1 MPKQRSTT
9 RQQRC
14 KEQHNN
20 YLAGKSSQPYQLSQE
35 HQQAVE
41 FVQSA
46 ILFSLNAKTLS
57 KGSFIRDLSERNE
70 RIDTP
75 ARNVR
80 ILGPIE
86 I

>member
-9 RQQRC
+9 RQQHR
-14 KEQHNN
+14 KEQHDN
-20 YLAGKSSQPYQLSQE
+20 YFAGKSSRPYQLNQE
-35 HQQAVE
+35 HQQVVE

-46 ILFSLNAKTLS
+46 ILFSLDAKTLS

-75 ARNVR
+75 ARNVW